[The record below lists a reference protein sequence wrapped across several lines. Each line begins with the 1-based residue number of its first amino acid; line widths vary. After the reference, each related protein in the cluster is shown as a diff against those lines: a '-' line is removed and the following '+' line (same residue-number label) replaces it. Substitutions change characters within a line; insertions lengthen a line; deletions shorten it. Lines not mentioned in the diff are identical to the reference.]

1 MMNDLQTIN
10 TNDYETMAKAMG
22 IANEKPASATN
33 QSTLARVKIQHSPL
47 MGKTEVNGK

>member
-22 IANEKPASATN
+22 IANEKPASTTN
-33 QSTLARVKIQHSPL
+33 QSTLARVKYSTL
-47 MGKTEVNGK
+47 LNGKDRGKR